1 MTKKHLFTV
10 ITLGLIIGMTVLVG
24 CKPNGH
30 KSKHA
35 FALDYISE
43 TLDLTDAQASK
54 LAEIQKEVEAKVDVL
69 HKEKQAMHDTLK
81 EQIAADKMDETV
93 IRSLIAQHRE
103 KMTEVIDLVV
113 DRLMAFHGELTPD
126 QKAKL
131 IKKIEKFESW
141 RGCSS

>member
-1 MTKKHLFTV
+1 MKRYLFTA
-10 ITLGLIIGMTVLVG
+10 ITLILILGMTIFVG

-30 KSKHA
+30 RSKHA

-43 TLDLTDAQASK
+43 TLDLTDVQASK
-54 LAEIQKEVEAKVDVL
+54 LTEIKEEVEAKVDAL
-69 HKEKQAMHDTLK
+69 HKEKQTMHATLK
-81 EQIAADKMDETV
+81 EQLAADRMDETV
-93 IRSLIAQHRE
+93 VRSLIAQHRE